1 MTKKNTIAALR
12 VKHELEEQFLTG
24 VQLSEMT
31 GIAYHAIANIL
42 SGKSSKVEKLDVI
55 AKALG
60 KPLAYFLNPDSKNDN
75 PEIGALSYDGELHYK
90 VLKTISDLCKKSK
103 INLTKNKMDE
113 LVDFVYPRLKKDDP
127 DDLIK
132 MQTEALV
139 NYIINNRP
147 K

>member
-12 VKHELEEQFLTG
+12 VKHELEEQSLTG
-24 VQLSEMT
+24 VRLSEMT
-31 GIAYHAIANIL
+31 GIPYHAIANIL

-60 KPLAYFLNPDSKNDN
+60 KPLAYFLSPDSESDN
-75 PEIGALSYDGELHYK
+75 PKEKLSYDGELHYK
-90 VLKTISDLCKKSK
+90 VLKIISELCKKTKTS
-103 INLTKNKMDE
+103 LTKNKMDE

-132 MQTEALV
+132 TQTEALV
-139 NYIINNRP
+139 NYIMNSKP

>member
-12 VKHELEEQFLTG
+12 VKQELEEQSLTG
-24 VQLSEMT
+24 VKLSEMT
-31 GIAYHAIANIL
+31 GIPYHAIANIV

-60 KPLAYFLNPDSKNDN
+60 KPLAYFLSPDSDN
-75 PEIGALSYDGELHYK
+75 NNPKEERLSYDAELHYK
-90 VLKTISDLCKKSK
+90 VLKTISDLCKKAK
-103 INLTKNKMDE
+103 ISLTKNKMDE

-127 DDLIK
+127 DNLIK
-132 MQTEALV
+132 TQTEALV
-139 NYIINNRP
+139 NYILNSRP

>member
-12 VKHELEEQFLTG
+12 VKHELEEQSLTG
-24 VQLSEMT
+24 VRLSEMT
-31 GIAYHAIANIL
+31 GIPYHAIANIL

-60 KPLAYFLNPDSKNDN
+60 KPLAYFLSPDSERDGSK
-75 PEIGALSYDGELHYK
+75 EGKLSYDGELHYK
-90 VLKTISDLCKKSK
+90 ILKTISDLCKKTK
-103 INLTKNKMDE
+103 ISLTKSKMDE

-127 DDLIK
+127 EDLIK
-132 MQTEALV
+132 TQTEALV
-139 NYIINNRP
+139 NYIINNKP

>member
-1 MTKKNTIAALR
+1 
-12 VKHELEEQFLTG
+12 
-24 VQLSEMT
+24 MT
-31 GIAYHAIANIL
+31 GIPYHAIANIL

-60 KPLAYFLNPDSKNDN
+60 KPLAYFLSPDSEMDN
-75 PEIGALSYDGELHYK
+75 SKEGKSYDGELHYK
-90 VLKTISDLCKKSK
+90 VLKIINDLCKKTK
-103 INLTKNKMDE
+103 INLTKSKMDE

-132 MQTEALV
+132 TQTEALV
-139 NYIINNRP
+139 NYILHSNP

>member
-12 VKHELEEQFLTG
+12 VKHELEGQFLTG
-24 VQLSEMT
+24 VKLSEMT
-31 GIAYHAIANIL
+31 GIPYHAIANIL

-60 KPLAYFLNPDSKNDN
+60 KPLAYFLSPDSENNNSK
-75 PEIGALSYDGELHYK
+75 EEKLSYDGELHYK
-90 VLKTISDLCKKSK
+90 VLKTISDLCKNTK

-132 MQTEALV
+132 TQTEALV
-139 NYIINNRP
+139 NYIINKRP